1 MKIGAGSPI
10 HFLCVALVPSAEC
23 GCELRVHRCQWEH
36 YQDARIPMGVHGLV
50 RLYGHLWRWNA
61 GTYVCKNKFR
71 KPNSVHIVF
80 HSNLKL
86 YLMWNYFCVA
96 LFLQVS
102 QPKCMEKEAGLVEET
117 YCASLVKPEE
127 KSRSCNKQS
136 CPPRYVILHFVVQ
149 ICQDPSTKWLTCHAM
164 TNTFS
169 TLRHAMISFAL
180 LAYVWSI
187 ANLIVTLDKIKK
199 IFSLVEWN
207 FFVKQFRWCL
217 WPLSDG
223 GWALGNTV
231 PSLAAKAVDFED
243 ERSFVSVLFLMTNK
257 WPFTTPI
264 VQSLIGRPR
273 KMYVSL

>member
-1 MKIGAGSPI
+1 
-10 HFLCVALVPSAEC
+10 
-23 GCELRVHRCQWEH
+23 
-36 YQDARIPMGVHGLV
+36 
-50 RLYGHLWRWNA
+50 
-61 GTYVCKNKFR
+61 
-71 KPNSVHIVF
+71 
-80 HSNLKL
+80 
-86 YLMWNYFCVA
+86 
-96 LFLQVS
+96 
-102 QPKCMEKEAGLVEET
+102 MEKEAGLVEET
-117 YCASLVKPEE
+117 YCAALVKPEE

-136 CPPRYVILHFVVQ
+136 CPPRYVNILHFVVH
-149 ICQDPSTKWLTCHAM
+149 IFQDPSTKWLTCHAM

-169 TLRHAMISFAL
+169 PLRHAMIYFAL

-207 FFVKQFRWCL
+207 CFVKQFRWCL
-217 WPLSDG
+217 WLLSDG

-273 KMYVSL
+273 KMHVSL